1 MAVAEERKRGDRCI
15 SEREERE
22 EREGRESVKQ
32 TEREAN
38 GTDAQTD

>member
-15 SEREERE
+15 SERE